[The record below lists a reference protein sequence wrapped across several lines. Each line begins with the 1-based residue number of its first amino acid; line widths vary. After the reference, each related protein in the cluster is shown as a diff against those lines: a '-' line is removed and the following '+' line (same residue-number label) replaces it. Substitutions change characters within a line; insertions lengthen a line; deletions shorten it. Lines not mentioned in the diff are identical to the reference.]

1 MTTRNLLKELRK
13 AIDEKCIHK
22 GRLRKQGCTVNM
34 TDVPPSRLV
43 IDLDKPGSPL
53 CNTETRCDYFV
64 IVERESKPILV
75 VPLELQKGELDAKK
89 VFRQLK
95 AGAGALEKIIPKH
108 NSVSL
113 LPVAAC
119 RSSLREQRKALR
131 EKKFR
136 IRLHNHD
143 VPVDVIKC
151 GSSLADA
158 TGFWS

>member
-13 AIDEKCIHK
+13 AVDERCIHK
-22 GRLRKQGCTVNM
+22 GRIRNQGCTVRM
-34 TDVPPSRLV
+34 TDVPHSRLV

-53 CNTETRCDYFV
+53 GASETRCDYFV
-64 IVERESKPILV
+64 VVERDSKPILV
-75 VPLELQKGELDAKK
+75 VPLELQKGKLDAGK

-95 AGAGALEKIIPKH
+95 AGARALEKIISKH
-108 NSVSL
+108 HSVSF

-119 RSSLREQRKALR
+119 RSSMRQQRNALKANN
-131 EKKFR
+131 FR

-143 VPVDVIKC
+143 VPVEVIKC

-158 TGFWS
+158 NGFWS